1 MMEFLIIRDTV
12 TGGRLCI
19 SGLSPE
25 QRGFRDKKAPIKY
38 TASIDNG
45 DPILI
50 NKSSIRKT
58 IKAWMGEVKKNDNC
72 R

>member
-38 TASIDNG
+38 TASVDDT
-45 DPILI
+45 DPIPI
-50 NKSSIRKT
+50 KKASIRKT
-58 IKAWMGEVKKNDNC
+58 IKTWMKEVKKNDNC